1 MLKSKVEVVCVLQLD
16 AENKDLIAELK
27 KPFGKLYPDFE
38 DAIDEIKSSEFL
50 ISVGDATFA
59 NLTKYE
65 LYPNIGIIDNL
76 IQRKNHAH
84 DVIRADHI
92 LKSENP
98 AGYIT
103 DDLWETIGQA
113 LELSDNGECYVIEVA
128 GEEDLAVLPCILMAN
143 PETTIL
149 YGQPNEGLVLL
160 KARELKNKAQML
172 IDGFIE
178 IN

>member
-1 MLKSKVEVVCVLQLD
+1 MLRLD
-16 AENKDLIAELK
+16 AELNKDIIAELK
-27 KPFGKLYPDFE
+27 KPLGKLYPNFE

-50 ISVGDATFA
+50 ISVGDATFS

-76 IQRKNHAH
+76 IQRKNYNH

-92 LKSENP
+92 LKANNP
-98 AGYIT
+98 AGFIT

-113 LELSDNGECYVIEVA
+113 LELSNNGECYVIEVA

-160 KARELKNKAQML
+160 KVSDTFTKAKKL
-172 IDGFIE
+172 IDGFIKE
-178 IN
+178 

>member
-1 MLKSKVEVVCVLQLD
+1 MLRLD
-16 AENKDLIAELK
+16 MELNKDIIMELK
-27 KPFGKLYPDFE
+27 KPLGKLYPDFE
-38 DAIDEIKSSEFL
+38 DAIDDIKSSEFL

-59 NLTKYE
+59 NLTKHE

-128 GEEDLAVLPCILMAN
+128 GEEDLAVLPCIMLAN

-160 KARELKNKAQML
+160 KARDLKDKAKKL

>member
-1 MLKSKVEVVCVLQLD
+1 MLQLD
-16 AENKDLIAELK
+16 TENKDLIKDLK
-27 KPFGKLYPDFE
+27 EPLGKLYPDFE

-76 IQRKNHAH
+76 IQRKNHTH

-92 LKSENP
+92 LKADNP
-98 AGYIT
+98 AGFLT

-113 LELSDNGECYVIEVA
+113 LELSSTGECYVIEVA
-128 GEEDLAVLPCILMAN
+128 GEEDLAVLPCILLAN

-149 YGQPNEGLVLL
+149 YGQPNEGLVVL
-160 KARELKNKAQML
+160 KARDLKNKAQKL
-172 IDGFIE
+172 IDGVIE

>member
-1 MLKSKVEVVCVLQLD
+1 VLQLD
-16 AENKDLIAELK
+16 TENKDLIKDLK
-27 KPFGKLYPDFE
+27 EPLGKLYPDFE
-38 DAIDEIKSSEFL
+38 DAIDEIRSSEFL

-76 IQRKNHAH
+76 IQRKNHTH

-92 LKSENP
+92 LKADNP
-98 AGYIT
+98 AGYLT

-113 LELSDNGECYVIEVA
+113 LELSDTGECYVIEVA
-128 GEEDLAVLPCILMAN
+128 GEEDLAVLPCILLAN

-160 KARELKNKAQML
+160 KARDLKNKAQ
-172 IDGFIE
+172 
-178 IN
+178 

>member
-1 MLKSKVEVVCVLQLD
+1 MLRLD
-16 AENKDLIAELK
+16 AELNKDIIMELK
-27 KPFGKLYPDFE
+27 VPLGKLYPNFE

-59 NLTKYE
+59 NLTEYK

-76 IQRKNHAH
+76 IQRKNHTH
-84 DVIRADHI
+84 EIIRADHI
-92 LKSENP
+92 LKADNP
-98 AGYIT
+98 AGTIT

-113 LELSDNGECYVIEVA
+113 LELSNTGECYVIEVA

-143 PETTIL
+143 PDTTIL

-160 KARELKNKAQML
+160 RAHDLKNKAQKL
-172 IDGFIE
+172 IDGFIKE
-178 IN
+178 

>member
-1 MLKSKVEVVCVLQLD
+1 MLRLD
-16 AENKDLIAELK
+16 AELNKDIIMELK
-27 KPFGKLYPDFE
+27 KPLGKLYPDFE
-38 DAIDEIKSSEFL
+38 DAVEEIKSSKFL
-50 ISVGDATFA
+50 ISVGDETFK
-59 NLTKYE
+59 NLTEHE

-76 IQRKNHAH
+76 IQRKNHTH

-92 LKSENP
+92 LKADNP

-128 GEEDLAVLPCILMAN
+128 GEEDLAVLPCIIMAN

-160 KARELKNKAQML
+160 KVSDVKNKAQKL
-172 IDGFIE
+172 IDGFIKE
-178 IN
+178 

>member
-1 MLKSKVEVVCVLQLD
+1 MLRLD
-16 AENKDLIAELK
+16 AELNNDIIAELK
-27 KPFGKLYPDFE
+27 KPLGKLYPDFE

-50 ISVGDATFA
+50 ISVGDETFA
-59 NLTKYE
+59 NLTRYE

-84 DVIRADHI
+84 EFIHSDNI
-92 LKSENP
+92 LKADNP
-98 AGYIT
+98 AGCIT
-103 DDLWETIGQA
+103 DNLWETIGHA
-113 LELSDNGECYVIEVA
+113 LELSNTGECYVIEVA

-160 KARELKNKAQML
+160 NVSDLKDKAQML
-172 IDGFIE
+172 IDGFIKE
-178 IN
+178 

>member
-1 MLKSKVEVVCVLQLD
+1 MLRLD
-16 AENKDLIAELK
+16 AELNKDIIAELK
-27 KPFGKLYPDFE
+27 KPLGKLYPDFE
-38 DAIDEIKSSEFL
+38 DAIEDIKSSEFL

-76 IQRKNHAH
+76 IQRKNHTH
-84 DVIRADHI
+84 DVIRANHI
-92 LKSENP
+92 LKANNP
-98 AGYIT
+98 AGTIT
-103 DDLWETIGQA
+103 DDLWETIGEA
-113 LELSDNGECYVIEVA
+113 LRLSNKGECYVIEVV
-128 GEEDLAVLPCILMAN
+128 GEEDLAVLPCILMTN

-160 KARELKNKAQML
+160 KAGDLTNKAQKL

-178 IN
+178 INE

>member
-1 MLKSKVEVVCVLQLD
+1 MLRLD
-16 AENKDLIAELK
+16 AELNKDIIADLK
-27 KPFGKLYPDFE
+27 MPLGKLYHNFE

-50 ISVGDATFA
+50 ISVGDATFS

-76 IQRKNHAH
+76 IQRKNYNH

-92 LKSENP
+92 LKANNP
-98 AGYIT
+98 AGFIT

-113 LELSDNGECYVIEVA
+113 LELSNSGECYVIEVA

-160 KARELKNKAQML
+160 KVSDTFTKAQKL
-172 IDGFIE
+172 IDGFIKE
-178 IN
+178 

>member
-1 MLKSKVEVVCVLQLD
+1 MLRLD
-16 AENKDLIAELK
+16 AELNKDIIVELK
-27 KPFGKLYPDFE
+27 KPLGELYPDFE
-38 DAIDEIKSSEFL
+38 DAIDEIKSSKFL
-50 ISVGDATFA
+50 ISVGDETFK
-59 NLTKYE
+59 NLTEYE

-76 IQRKNHAH
+76 IQRKNHTH

-92 LKSENP
+92 LKADNP

-128 GEEDLAVLPCILMAN
+128 GEEDLAVLPCIIMAN

-160 KARELKNKAQML
+160 KVSDVKNKAQRL
-172 IDGFIE
+172 IDGFIKE
-178 IN
+178 

>member
-1 MLKSKVEVVCVLQLD
+1 MLRLD
-16 AENKDLIAELK
+16 AELSKDIIMELK
-27 KPFGKLYPDFE
+27 KPLGKLYPDFE

-50 ISVGDATFA
+50 ISVGDATFG

-76 IQRKNHAH
+76 IQRKNHTH
-84 DVIRADHI
+84 EIIRA
-92 LKSENP
+92 
-98 AGYIT
+98 A
-103 DDLWETIGQA
+103 IGKA
-113 LELSDNGECYVIEVA
+113 LELSNSGECYVIEVA

-160 KARELKNKAQML
+160 KVSDLKDKAQKL

-178 IN
+178 E